1 MIGSADIY
9 VFILYSLFGYRHFI
23 FKIETGLN

>member
-9 VFILYSLFGYRHFI
+9 VFILYSLFGYCYFI
-23 FKIETGLN
+23 FKIEIGLN